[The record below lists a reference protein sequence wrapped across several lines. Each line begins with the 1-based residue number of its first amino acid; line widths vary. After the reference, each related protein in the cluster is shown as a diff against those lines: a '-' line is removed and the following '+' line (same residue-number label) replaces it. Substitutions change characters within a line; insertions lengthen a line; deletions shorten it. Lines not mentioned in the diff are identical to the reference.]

1 VTGARELHRSESGIT
16 LVEVLVAIFILS
28 VALLA
33 LGSTATASL
42 LSLGE
47 SRDREQATNAASAA
61 IEAARARDF
70 GALSVDAGEPLS
82 SLPTPVASMLGVS
95 GNCAGTERVVQDAAS
110 IDPLPLVHQA
120 GNNNAITVYTLVSWA
135 DQPCTATTAD
145 MKRVVALATWND
157 RGTLRSVRNETLV
170 APAGR
175 GLPVPNFEVKP
186 AESTLSM
193 APDRALGGDERCLE
207 QQLRNLGASDS
218 YEIELVS
225 VDGGSNSGSL
235 AGSSWTLGGEWT
247 ARAFFEHPAVAPRG
261 GDVPTNGLM
270 QDGDGNGRPETDAR
284 LAAREQATVTL
295 CYRSLRSDS
304 AEDVTVEYDVVSR
317 FDERRTERLTH
328 HLTIDDPIVQLFLQD
343 RDDTQDHE
351 RRTST
356 SGNAATR
363 YPAYRMNPL
372 NPASGDRAQLLG
384 AELFRWGSELHD
396 VPGLPLL
403 RATSGSQSAR
413 LRTVDFRYGVQA
425 PTVLQPGA
433 DLRIWTAPVTN
444 LAGSATPRWVEML
457 VQLDVLDT
465 NDSTVVWPTAG
476 PYTVRLAYEHVGS
489 GYQAK
494 DVQLGFTDTVPLA
507 ANQKIRLRVTCDA
520 ASDVDCAVG
529 YDAVT
534 HPARLQVELQ

>member
-175 GLPVPNFEVKP
+175 GLPVPNF
-186 AESTLSM
+186 
-193 APDRALGGDERCLE
+193 
-207 QQLRNLGASDS
+207 
-218 YEIELVS
+218 
-225 VDGGSNSGSL
+225 
-235 AGSSWTLGGEWT
+235 
-247 ARAFFEHPAVAPRG
+247 
-261 GDVPTNGLM
+261 
-270 QDGDGNGRPETDAR
+270 
-284 LAAREQATVTL
+284 
-295 CYRSLRSDS
+295 
-304 AEDVTVEYDVVSR
+304 
-317 FDERRTERLTH
+317 
-328 HLTIDDPIVQLFLQD
+328 
-343 RDDTQDHE
+343 
-351 RRTST
+351 
-356 SGNAATR
+356 
-363 YPAYRMNPL
+363 
-372 NPASGDRAQLLG
+372 
-384 AELFRWGSELHD
+384 
-396 VPGLPLL
+396 
-403 RATSGSQSAR
+403 
-413 LRTVDFRYGVQA
+413 
-425 PTVLQPGA
+425 
-433 DLRIWTAPVTN
+433 
-444 LAGSATPRWVEML
+444 
-457 VQLDVLDT
+457 
-465 NDSTVVWPTAG
+465 
-476 PYTVRLAYEHVGS
+476 
-489 GYQAK
+489 
-494 DVQLGFTDTVPLA
+494 
-507 ANQKIRLRVTCDA
+507 
-520 ASDVDCAVG
+520 
-529 YDAVT
+529 
-534 HPARLQVELQ
+534 